1 MAWRGSPRG
10 LRAEF
15 DEMLADMQRQFNDT
29 MGRISGAAQQLPL
42 LGGTGTMIDVREHDA
57 DVVVVADLP
66 GVERQNISIRLLDP
80 RTLRI
85 SARREEAKEAEQAG
99 YYMRERR
106 IGAIARTVSLPV
118 DVGEEGSHATFKNG
132 ILEVRLKKVVE
143 TGGKVIPVSGEAQAG
158 RSAAE
163 QQRQREEERYREAQ
177 AETEPSGYLRSRDV
191 MEEAK
196 KVELEERGSPE
207 EQAAA
212 ERLRKQKEAE
222 YEEGKRK
229 LT

>member
-15 DEMLADMQRQFNDT
+15 DELLADMQRQFNET
-29 MGRISGAAQQLPL
+29 MERISGAAQQLPL
-42 LGGTGTMIDVREHDA
+42 IGGAGTMIDVREHDA

-66 GVERQNISIRLLDP
+66 GVERQNVSIRLLDP

-85 SARREEAKEAEQAG
+85 SARREEAREAEQAG

-132 ILEVRLKKVVE
+132 VLEVRLKKTAE
-143 TGGKVIPVSGEAQAG
+143 AGGKAIPVSGEAQKEG
-158 RSAAE
+158 RPSE
-163 QQRQREEERYREAQ
+163 
-177 AETEPSGYLRSRDV
+177 EPSGYLRPKEV

-196 KVELEERGSPE
+196 KVELGERGTSE
-207 EQAAA
+207 EQATA
-212 ERLRKQKEAE
+212 ERLRKHKEE
-222 YEEGKRK
+222 LYEEGKK
-229 LT
+229 KFAE

>member
-15 DEMLADMQRQFNDT
+15 DELLADMQRQFNET
-29 MGRISGAAQQLPL
+29 MERISGAAQQLPL
-42 LGGTGTMIDVREHDA
+42 IGGAGTMIDVREHDA

-66 GVERQNISIRLLDP
+66 GVERQNVSIRLLDP

-85 SARREEAKEAEQAG
+85 SARREEAREAEQAG

-132 ILEVRLKKVVE
+132 ILEVRLKKTAE
-143 TGGKVIPVSGEAQAG
+143 AGGKAIPVSGEAQKK
-158 RSAAE
+158 
-163 QQRQREEERYREAQ
+163 ERPSE
-177 AETEPSGYLRSRDV
+177 EPSGYLRPKEV

-196 KVELEERGSPE
+196 KVELGERGTSE
-207 EQAAA
+207 EQATA
-212 ERLRKQKEAE
+212 ERLRKHKEE
-222 YEEGKRK
+222 LYEEGKK
-229 LT
+229 KFAE